1 MTFNRERAVD
11 YMSRYNLD
19 VLVAT
24 SSTTITYF
32 SDNAC
37 WLDSKFKQY
46 MMMPGAPDHLIPTTT
61 FVVFPVNGVPALVI
75 DAQFAVNAIDSWID
89 DLYLVGNISSESLS
103 ASNIQSDSERVFFH
117 SLDKA
122 KHYTQPV
129 EALLSL
135 LKSKGLTDSQIGL
148 EMDGIHPDLKA
159 SVDQALPRESIKD
172 CSNLIRLI
180 RMVKTKE
187 EVNRLARA
195 TEIGERQRVRV
206 LIRPAPVNQF
216 RLLFSPT
223 APE

>member
-75 DAQFAVNAIDSWID
+75 DAQFAVNAIASWE
-89 DLYLVGNISSESLS
+89 ISP
-103 ASNIQSDSERVFFH
+103 QRVCLH
-117 SLDKA
+117 
-122 KHYTQPV
+122 
-129 EALLSL
+129 
-135 LKSKGLTDSQIGL
+135 QIF
-148 EMDGIHPDLKA
+148 
-159 SVDQALPRESIKD
+159 
-172 CSNLIRLI
+172 NLIPNAFFFTLW
-180 RMVKTKE
+180 TKQ
-187 EVNRLARA
+187 N
-195 TEIGERQRVRV
+195 I
-206 LIRPAPVNQF
+206 IHNQ
-216 RLLFSPT
+216 
-223 APE
+223 